1 MIKATEQSLF
11 SYWFRHQQNSECS
24 QILNK
29 VWLDLVI
36 VCFTLSF
43 IYLLGKGLGRNTAA
57 NEWVTLIDD
66 LPLHIKWFSAVGAFT
81 GYEYTQRIPGPFL
94 NYITKLELF
103 VKDKE

>member
-1 MIKATEQSLF
+1 MS
-11 SYWFRHQQNSECS
+11 
-24 QILNK
+24 NK
-29 VWLDLVI
+29 LWLGLVI

-66 LPLHIKWFSAVGAFT
+66 LPSHIKWFSAVGAFT